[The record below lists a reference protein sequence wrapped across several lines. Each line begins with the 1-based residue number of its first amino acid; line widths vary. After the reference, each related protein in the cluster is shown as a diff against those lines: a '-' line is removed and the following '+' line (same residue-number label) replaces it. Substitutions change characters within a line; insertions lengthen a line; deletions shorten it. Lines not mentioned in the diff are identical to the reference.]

1 MAASKNNLQ
10 CLWKQ
15 IFRLLP
21 PSPRALGI
29 IPGVARDN
37 KCYLL
42 VMMKLLEEYCLL
54 SSDIV

>member
-21 PSPRALGI
+21 SPPALGI
-29 IPGVARDN
+29 IHGGARDN
-37 KCYLL
+37 SVSLYYD
-42 VMMKLLEEYCLL
+42 EII
-54 SSDIV
+54 S